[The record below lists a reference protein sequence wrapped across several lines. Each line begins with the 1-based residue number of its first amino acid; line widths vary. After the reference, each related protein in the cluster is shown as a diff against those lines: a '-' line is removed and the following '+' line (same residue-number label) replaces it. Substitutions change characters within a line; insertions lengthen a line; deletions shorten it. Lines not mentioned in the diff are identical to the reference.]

1 MTESV
6 RSTSQTRPTLWLRT
20 LAVPVLNTN
29 PRPSRGVGSATEN
42 AGDTPTLARVL
53 KGIAHGAECRAGW
66 LPARFG
72 RSMFNSSPS
81 VGKGCPRSPSILFLP
96 RISALAGDMGSTLG
110 LVERARPADGRLLP
124 LTLPLLA

>member
-6 RSTSQTRPTLWLRT
+6 QTRPTLRLRT
-20 LAVPVLNTN
+20 RDVPVFNTN
-29 PRPSRGVGSATEN
+29 SQSSCGVGSATDN

-53 KGIAHGAECRAGW
+53 KGIAHGVECRAGW

-72 RSMFNSSPS
+72 RSVFNSSPS
-81 VGKGCPRSPSILFLP
+81 VGGDCPRGPSVLFLP
-96 RISALAGDMGSTLG
+96 RLSALVGDSGSTLE
-110 LVERARPADGRLLP
+110 LVERARPADDRLLP